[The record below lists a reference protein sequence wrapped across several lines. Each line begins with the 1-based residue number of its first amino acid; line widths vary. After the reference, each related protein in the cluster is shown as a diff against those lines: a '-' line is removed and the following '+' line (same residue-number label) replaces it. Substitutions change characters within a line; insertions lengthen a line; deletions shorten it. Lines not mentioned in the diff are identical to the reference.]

1 MNDQGKPQARPGRV
15 WILLALIASGLAL
28 LIGIANISTR
38 KADTT
43 YQKVLGASDA
53 QRIFGGVRQAGDRLG
68 SADAPV
74 KMQVFLD
81 AQAAGFRDQYLETI
95 PPLVNTQVRDGQLQL
110 LLRNRSLTQNATELG
125 FYGIQAAAMQDYGW
139 EFADLL
145 FRNQTQAEEKGVVDR
160 EFLLNLAGSIQ
171 QMDVEQW
178 QADFDAGLKE
188 GSAMTATLEDQD
200 KLAIQLGIR
209 AQPAAVVTGPNGT
222 RTVQDAPDLAR
233 IEAAIGEVR

>member
-1 MNDQGKPQARPGRV
+1 MNDEGKPQARPGRV
-15 WILLALIASGLAL
+15 WILLALITAGLAL

-38 KADTT
+38 KPDTS
-43 YQKVLGASDA
+43 YQKVLGASDT
-53 QRIFGGVRQAGDRLG
+53 QRIFGGVRESGDRLG

-74 KMQVFLD
+74 RMQVFLD

-95 PPLVNTQVRDGQLQL
+95 PPLVNTQVREGQLQL

-125 FYGIQAAAMQDYGW
+125 FYGIQAAAAQDYGW

-160 EFLLNLAGSIQ
+160 EFLLNLAAAIQ
-171 QMDVEQW
+171 QMDLEQW
-178 QADFDAGLKE
+178 QADFDAGVKE
-188 GSAMTATLEDQD
+188 GSAMTAALEEQD

-209 AQPAAVVTGPNGT
+209 AEPAVVVTGPNGT
-222 RTVQDAPDLAR
+222 RTVQDAPDLAQ